1 MRVARAA
8 LVGAGVVMWA
18 AIVAVA
24 GGSEPVKSAPSPT
37 TTGTSAEGKPAET
50 AAAER
55 GPFEAV
61 LELKGVFEPVEAVV
75 VEHRPDAFAQPLE
88 IVTLAPHGA
97 RVAEGDVI
105 VAFDADRI
113 DRAIADLEIDLAAG
127 EKALDLARREVATA
141 EATTPLELADAER
154 QDRIAT
160 EDLARFTA
168 VGRPLAEEEARFR
181 VKAAEQRLRSAKE
194 EFTQLE
200 KMYKDKDLTEET
212 EEMILQRTRFD
223 VAAAE
228 QFLRQATVDAE
239 DALTLDLPRK
249 AVELE
254 RSTKKA
260 ALGLEKARAT
270 LPLQL
275 EQKRLGVAKLEHER
289 RQGLRKLEELRHDR
303 GLARR
308 TAPRAGILYY
318 GRVQDGAWTTASVA
332 AKAIV
337 GQAVPLGDLAFTVVG
352 PGPVRFRAR
361 VEEKDL
367 HQIASGLAGR
377 VTPAGYPD
385 APAAAALEPG
395 FAPVPKDGKYDATFS
410 VQPPDGGPV
419 PAAGM
424 TGTARFVVRSRTDAI
439 TLPESAVFRDGDGTR
454 IVYLEREGAAPE
466 KRKVKAGLCS
476 GGRIEILEGLAA
488 GDRVRTTKP

>member
-1 MRVARAA
+1 MHVAWPVR
-8 LVGAGVVMWA
+8 VGAGVVAWA
-18 AIVAVA
+18 AVMAVA
-24 GGSEPVKSAPSPT
+24 GGGDREQVKPAASP
-37 TTGTSAEGKPAET
+37 AADGKPAET

-61 LELKGVFEPVEAVV
+61 LELKGAFEPVDAVI
-75 VEHRPDAFAQPLE
+75 VEHRPESFSQPLE
-88 IVTLAPHGA
+88 IVKLAAHGA

-127 EKALDLARREVATA
+127 EKALELARRELATA

-154 QDRIAT
+154 QDRVAA

-168 VGRPLAEEEARFR
+168 VGRSLAEEEARFG

-194 EFTQLE
+194 EFAQLE
-200 KMYKDKDLTEET
+200 KMYQDKDLTEET

-228 QFLRQATVDAE
+228 QFLRQATVGSE
-239 DALTLDLPRK
+239 DALTLDLPRR

-254 RSTKKA
+254 RAARKA

-275 EQKRLGVAKLEHER
+275 EQKRLGVAKLEHDR
-289 RQGLRKLEELRHDR
+289 RQAQRKIEELRHDR
-303 GLARR
+303 GLATRA
-308 TAPRAGILYY
+308 APRAGILYY
-318 GRVQDGAWTTASVA
+318 GRLQDGAWTTGAVA

-337 GQAVPLGDLAFTVVG
+337 GQAVPLGDLAFTIVG
-352 PGPVRFRAR
+352 AGPLRFRAR

-367 HQIASGLAGR
+367 HLIAPGLSGR

-385 APAAAALEPG
+385 APAAATLEPG
-395 FAPVPKDGKYDATFS
+395 FTPVPKDGKYDAAFA
-410 VQPPDGGPV
+410 VQPAAGGPP

-424 TGTARFVVRSRTDAI
+424 TGTARFVVRSRADAI

-454 IVYLEREGAAPE
+454 IVYLDREGAAPE
-466 KRKVKAGLCS
+466 KRKVRTGLS
-476 GGRIEILEGLAA
+476 SVGRVEILEGLAA
-488 GDRVRTTKP
+488 GDRVRATKP

>member
-1 MRVARAA
+1 VA
-8 LVGAGVVMWA
+8 
-18 AIVAVA
+18 IA
-24 GGSEPVKSAPSPT
+24 GGGEPAKPVAAP
-37 TTGTSAEGKPAET
+37 AADGKPAET
-50 AAAER
+50 ATAEQ

-61 LELKGVFEPVEAVV
+61 VELKGAFEPVDAVLV
-75 VEHRPDAFAQPLE
+75 DHRPETFAQPLE
-88 IVTLAPHGA
+88 IVKLASHGA
-97 RVAEGDVI
+97 RVAEGEVI
-105 VAFDADRI
+105 LALDADRI

-127 EKALDLARREVATA
+127 EKALEMARREVATA

-168 VGRPLAEEEARFR
+168 VGRSLAEEEARFG

-194 EFTQLE
+194 EFAQLE

-228 QFLRQATVDAE
+228 QFLRQATVASE
-239 DALTLDLPRK
+239 DALTLDLPRR

-254 RSTKKA
+254 RSVKKA

-270 LPLQL
+270 LPLHL
-275 EQKRLGVAKLEHER
+275 EQKRLNVTKLEHDR
-289 RQGLRKLEELRHDR
+289 RQAQRKLEELRHDR
-303 GLARR
+303 GLATR

-318 GRVQDGAWTTASVA
+318 GRLQDGAWTTAAVA
-332 AKAIV
+332 SKAIV
-337 GQAVPLGDLAFTVVG
+337 GQAVPLGDLAFTIVG
-352 PGPVRFRAR
+352 AGPLRFRAR
-361 VEEKDL
+361 VDEKDL
-367 HQIASGLAGR
+367 HLIAPGLAGR

-395 FAPVPKDGKYDATFS
+395 FAPVPKDGKYDAMFT
-410 VQPPDGGPV
+410 VKLQDGGPAL
-419 PAAGM
+419 AAGM
-424 TGTARFVVRSRTDAI
+424 TGTARFVVRSRADAI
-439 TLPESAVFRDGDGTR
+439 TLPEPAVFRDGDGTR
-454 IVYLEREGAAPE
+454 IVYIDREGATPE
-466 KRKVKAGLCS
+466 KRKVKTGLSS